1 MLINKRVEEPYSRLP
16 PDGPLPILSKILVKS
31 KLSKEFFK
39 QTKYIYDPN
48 TNPPERLNQ
57 EIKKEKLEKN
67 NSQNRIN
74 KNPKNNKDLKNFKK
88 NNSLKT
94 KRANTPTIKH
104 TNFKNLNN
112 QKNIIGNNSNK
123 NIKYNSNYNN
133 DVGNII
139 KNANIKNN
147 YLNYSNNNEK
157 LNFSGNIKNNNEDED
172 ELNILK
178 ETIFKLEDELN
189 KKEKIIELQREER
202 VKLSLKVEQL
212 EKMLESIYQK
222 NNF

>member
-88 NNSLKT
+88 NNTSKI

-104 TNFKNLNN
+104 TKMYYF
-112 QKNIIGNNSNK
+112 IYIF
-123 NIKYNSNYNN
+123 
-133 DVGNII
+133 
-139 KNANIKNN
+139 
-147 YLNYSNNNEK
+147 
-157 LNFSGNIKNNNEDED
+157 FSISFRC
-172 ELNILK
+172 LY
-178 ETIFKLEDELN
+178 F
-189 KKEKIIELQREER
+189 
-202 VKLSLKVEQL
+202 
-212 EKMLESIYQK
+212 
-222 NNF
+222 